1 MKMRSLSILVA
12 LFVVSSAAVSLAG
25 EVSFG
30 VKGGLITTNVTGI
43 PEEWED
49 AQSYR
54 TSFSGGVFLNYA
66 FDEALSLQPELL
78 YVPKGFSG
86 TLYDGFIDV
95 DASPRFEFLEV
106 PVLLKYTFVT
116 GGKLRPCVFA
126 GPSIGFAMSSKLKI
140 SVGWLSSSVDISSVT
155 NSTDFGV
162 VAGAGVAYET
172 SYGLL
177 TFDARYQRGFTNI
190 IESAELDIKGSMQ
203 TISVDEFKHY
213 GFAFM
218 AGIQF

>member
-1 MKMRSLSILVA
+1 MNTRSLAILVA
-12 LFVVSSAAVSLAG
+12 VFVVAGAAGTSAG
-25 EVSFG
+25 EVSVG
-30 VKGGLITTNVTGI
+30 LKGGLIMTNVTGI

-54 TSFSGGVFLNYA
+54 TGFSGGAFLNYA

-95 DASPRFEFLEV
+95 DASPRFEFLEL
-106 PVLLKYTFVT
+106 PVLLKYTFSG
-116 GGKLRPCVFA
+116 GGKLHPCVFA

-140 SVGWLSSSVDISSVT
+140 SVGWLSSSIDISSVT
-155 NSTDFGV
+155 NDVDFGV
-162 VAGAGVAYET
+162 VAGAGFGYET
-172 SYGLL
+172 NRGLI

-190 IESAELDIKGSMQ
+190 IESTELDINGSTQ

-213 GFAFM
+213 GFAFL
-218 AGIQF
+218 AGFQF

>member
-1 MKMRSLSILVA
+1 VNIRRLLILVIMLVA
-12 LFVVSSAAVSLAG
+12 WNTAASIAG
-25 EVSFG
+25 EMSVG
-30 VKGGLITTNVTGI
+30 IKGGLVTTNVTGI
-43 PEEWED
+43 PKEWED

-54 TSFSGGVFLNYA
+54 NSFSGGVFLNYA

-95 DASPRFEFLEV
+95 DVTPSIDFLEM
-106 PVLLKYTFVT
+106 PVLVKYTFSA

-126 GPSIGFAMSSKLKI
+126 GPSIGFVTSSKLKI
-140 SVGWLSSSVDISSVT
+140 SLGWLSSKIDMSSFT
-155 NSTDFGV
+155 NDTDFGV
-162 VAGAGVAYET
+162 VAGAGLGYET
-172 SYGLL
+172 SRGLL

-190 IESAELDIKGSMQ
+190 IKSAQFEINGSTQ

-213 GFAFM
+213 GFAFLV
-218 AGIQF
+218 GYQF